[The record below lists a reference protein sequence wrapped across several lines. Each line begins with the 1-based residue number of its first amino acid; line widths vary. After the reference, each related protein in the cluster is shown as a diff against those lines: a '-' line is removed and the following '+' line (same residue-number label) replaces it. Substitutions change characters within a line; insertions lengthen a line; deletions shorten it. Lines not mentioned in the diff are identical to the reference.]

1 MNTHLH
7 KQAEPV
13 CKFGPG
19 GDFVT
24 VWPKEPTPS
33 PQPAANHFA
42 KLLASIDEIITALLG
57 SEFNTAEAHA
67 ENIHRPT
74 PTPVIKSDSP
84 FPPVQ
89 PMLFPGD
96 WGIAAQTGHKTK
108 RCIRAYHRTAKKRL
122 PLSLSGQGSLFEPD
136 RKSAKTA

>member
-7 KQAEPV
+7 KQSEPV

-24 VWPKEPTPS
+24 VWPKEPTLP

-67 ENIHRPT
+67 GNTHRPT
-74 PTPVIKSDSP
+74 PAPVIKSDSL

-96 WGIAAQTGHKTK
+96 WGIAARTGHKTK
-108 RCIRAYHRTAKKRL
+108 RCIRAYHRTAKRR
-122 PLSLSGQGSLFEPD
+122 PALSLPTQGSLFETNF
-136 RKSAKTA
+136 KSKKTA

>member
-7 KQAEPV
+7 NQAEPV

-33 PQPAANHFA
+33 PQPM
-42 KLLASIDEIITALLG
+42 
-57 SEFNTAEAHA
+57 
-67 ENIHRPT
+67 
-74 PTPVIKSDSP
+74 PTPVIESDSS
-84 FPPVQ
+84 FPAQ

-96 WGIAAQTGHKTK
+96 WAVAAQTGHKTK
-108 RCIRAYHRTAKKRL
+108 RGIRTYHRTAKRK
-122 PLSLSGQGSLFEPD
+122 PALSLSTQGSLFETNF
-136 RKSAKTA
+136 KSKKTA